1 MVPAGSDPKMDLLAM
16 SSDDSED
23 SEAEDEVEAEVV
35 DAATAS
41 RLVFLRGLLSGE
53 GEGDD
58 ARGQDPSSMAFYG
71 YHEEYVRLLSSVC
84 RAAKEGGSERD
95 AHNAIATQLRKARE
109 RFASF
114 FPLSADH
121 WVQWVQDEKLLQLQE
136 QDQSK
141 DEGDVDPYVV
151 EEVAKRGLEDN
162 PAEPD
167 LWLAYASSTKTSTKR
182 KVFEEACQAC
192 GTHVKQG
199 SKVWQAYVDFLLR
212 LRRNKNNSGADEA
225 NAYDN
230 ADAFEGKGKGEEDVR
245 KVFQRAMRVPLEG
258 LDQLYEKYCVFE
270 KQSGGLSSEKQAEVL
285 KELEGEKRKSQS
297 FLQERASYENGL
309 LGSQDDTSVMGT
321 FQSYLKYEN
330 KYGDPTR
337 VISLFERLVSRFP
350 CYETCWDKF
359 GSYVESQLKNH
370 SFARKVYWRGV
381 RNCGQWSQQLW
392 LKLLRRTLGDGDVT
406 PEEKGKVLDLYNS
419 HHKNT
424 TPAFDLNI
432 QQHQQHYQ
440 QQQQQQQQEQ
450 QQSVPYV
457 DAQQPQ
463 EKQNGKLQK
472 KKKKRQR
479 DQRDQPQRV
488 QADAKVHKKARHH
501 EADDTKATIF
511 RDECT
516 LFVKNLPFNLTCD
529 ALAEHLGGDI
539 VKECRIVYDKKT
551 GNSKGF
557 AYVDFNSEEHLQKAL
572 EKDGTELQGRTIVVA
587 KSKPRKKFQGFEKN
601 KDAHRKSNV
610 DLKSKGVQPMAFL
623 PRGLAKKAAAAPK
636 SNEDFR
642 KMLLKK

>member
-1 MVPAGSDPKMDLLAM
+1 M

-23 SEAEDEVEAEVV
+23 DEDEAEVEAEVV

-58 ARGQDPSSMAFYG
+58 ADAGQDPSSMAFYG
-71 YHEEYVRLLSSVC
+71 YHEEYVRVLSSVC

-95 AHNAIATQLRKARE
+95 AIATQLRKARE

-121 WVQWVQDEKLLQLQE
+121 WVQWIQDEKLLLE
-136 QDQSK
+136 G
-141 DEGDVDPYVV
+141 EGDTLL

-167 LWLAYASSTKTSTKR
+167 LWLAYASTKR
-182 KVFEEACQAC
+182 CVQVFEEACQAC
-192 GTHVKQG
+192 GTHVKDG
-199 SKVWQAYVDFLLR
+199 CKVWQAYVDFLLLLLR
-212 LRRNKNNSGADEA
+212 RRRRNKNIISGAAADEDMDKDMDKDM
-225 NAYDN
+225 DN
-230 ADAFEGKGKGEEDVR
+230 ADAFEGEGEEAVR

-297 FLQERASYENGL
+297 FLQERASYESGL

-432 QQHQQHYQ
+432 QQQHYQ
-440 QQQQQQQQEQ
+440 QQEQEQ

-457 DAQQPQ
+457 DAQQPPQ
-463 EKQNGKLQK
+463 EKQNGNSLQKKK

-479 DQRDQPQRV
+479 DQRDQPERM
-488 QADAKVHKKARHH
+488 QADAKVHKKARV
-501 EADDTKATIF
+501 DTKATDGASPAPTIF

-529 ALAEHLGGDI
+529 ALAGHLGGDI

-557 AYVDFNSEEHLQKAL
+557 AYVDFDSEEHLQKAL

-587 KSKPRKKFQGFEKN
+587 KSKPRKKFQGAPLRSLH

-610 DLKSKGVQPMAFL
+610 DLGESSKGGVQPMAFL
-623 PRGLAKKAAAAPK
+623 PRGLAKKAAPK

-642 KMLLKK
+642 KMLLGKEQQ